1 MRRVY
6 LITSSVTFGIKP
18 MHHLQGIVACF
29 NERLREDVWLRSY
42 LCNTPKEILCK
53 THFGV
58 NRFSFK

>member
-18 MHHLQGIVACF
+18 MHHLQGIIACF

-42 LCNTPKEILCK
+42 LGNVHKEILCE
-53 THFGV
+53 TYLE
-58 NRFSFK
+58 